1 MRTVNSNAKEGLTSR
16 GESINGLLRRLFKG
30 YRVTAD
36 TNFVEYIE
44 KKEDAYLD
52 WKDFDAEELMQIALN
67 KYTLRMEIGEWGDP
81 SIEQTNS
88 SISQTG

>member
-1 MRTVNSNAKEGLTSR
+1 M
-16 GESINGLLRRLFKG
+16 
-30 YRVTAD
+30 
-36 TNFVEYIE
+36 EYIE

-67 KYTLRMEIGEWGDP
+67 KYTLRMESGEWEDP